1 MRKEI
6 RTPDGTYQRLG
17 CGYDYQFEVG
27 RRRNARRRFVKIVG
41 RVAGGAAVAGL
52 AAWWCIQ
59 ARGLSGLLKMV
70 GVQ

>member
-1 MRKEI
+1 MRNEI
-6 RTPDGTYQRLG
+6 RTTDGSYQRLG

-27 RRRNARRRFVKIVG
+27 RHLDARRRFVKILG

-59 ARGLSGLLKMV
+59 AWGLSGLLKMV